1 MGNSRDSL
9 AEALPLHLLVFRGLL
24 ILFQSALGHEDSNPP
39 RRGCAHLG
47 VWPLRSL
54 KSRRARAHSCP
65 DFPAGQPQAT
75 FLDTPPPPPL
85 CLSLQISVLDH
96 FTHFPALN
104 KTCAEPGDPTR
115 VCGLL
120 TAALPGAFSG
130 ARVERSRNSQSHA
143 LVPSLDFWPGAASP
157 TRHCLLSERPMFQS
171 RPLTQKGVLRW
182 VLGKSRR
189 AEAAWRRKNYL
200 KCRQL
205 FSLHAALHLKRES
218 LKDSAAAE
226 RKGDSWFHPLLSPGS
241 AGASQ

>member
-1 MGNSRDSL
+1 MPGLIPALTSL
-9 AEALPLHLLVFRGLL
+9 
-24 ILFQSALGHEDSNPP
+24 LGSL
-39 RRGCAHLG
+39 RR
-47 VWPLRSL
+47 
-54 KSRRARAHSCP
+54 HSW
-65 DFPAGQPQAT
+65 
-75 FLDTPPPPPL
+75 TPPPPPL

-130 ARVERSRNSQSHA
+130 ARVERSRNSQSRA